1 MMAWRWLK
9 VPRPESCP
17 DRRTRTPSRPSEPNA
32 TSSAKA
38 QSIGA
43 SPSPIFARRA
53 SWLTIFGL
61 MLKPSGTTAI
71 LRAMSRTTSAATG
84 VSTTAEPSSSST
96 AGGSASRAGFC
107 LAISLARASVAS

>member
-1 MMAWRWLK
+1 MMAWRCEK

-43 SPSPIFARRA
+43 SPSPIFTRRA

-71 LRAMSRTTSAATG
+71 LRPPCRTTSAETG
-84 VSTTAEPSSSST
+84 VSTTAEPSSSCI
-96 AGGSASRAGFC
+96 AGGSDLRAGFSLTIC
-107 LAISLARASVAS
+107 LARASEAS